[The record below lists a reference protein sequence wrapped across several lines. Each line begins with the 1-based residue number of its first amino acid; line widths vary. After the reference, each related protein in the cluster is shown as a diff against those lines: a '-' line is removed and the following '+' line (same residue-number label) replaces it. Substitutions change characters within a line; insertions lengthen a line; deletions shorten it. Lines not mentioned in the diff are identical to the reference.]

1 MGQLPHLISKVGQ
14 NSPTQ
19 FQKWARK
26 FWRKN
31 LTTDNKDVIYFT
43 QKWLS
48 KKQTYGIL
56 RILTLLDE
64 SHSSLRSLMTINK
77 GHQQCSLS
85 LVVNFGTTDLP
96 SSNRCSFLA
105 FNILT
110 MFIALTEVIQYIF
123 TFGCGFIFR
132 SEVRHFET
140 KTCFPTRPNMTHNNQ
155 RDWLPLKVRHAFRLA
170 DICGKAVRSS
180 R

>member
-43 QKWLS
+43 PRPIFQPLLLERMVVFDLFRN
-48 KKQTYGIL
+48 TRRLIV
-56 RILTLLDE
+56 TL
-64 SHSSLRSLMTINK
+64 
-77 GHQQCSLS
+77 C
-85 LVVNFGTTDLP
+85 
-96 SSNRCSFLA
+96 NRCSFLA